1 MVPRSIS
8 LPAQLLIA
16 FVGLVVSTTFV
27 LTLFAYRASLESLEA
42 DARRSARVAADERAD
57 ALVRLL
63 ASRQQRAEGFLAA
76 AESLCA
82 EPRRDGRFGWSTD
95 CVQTLMHEFRETE
108 RASGVVLLYGTY
120 RLVSSGDA
128 IEPFTLEAPALT
140 QLAWREGARPVYR
153 MRAIRGRALLL
164 IEFDDTEVA
173 AFFRDRS
180 GLGDDGEVFM
190 ADAAGRFLTPSRYSD
205 TATPAGAVSTEPL
218 EACRSGA
225 SESVSLD
232 YRGVRTIHAFT
243 PVPAIGGGCIDAHVV
258 YDEAMAPA
266 EQMRSEL
273 INRGVVFTIAGA
285 LLSLFAAQ
293 WISAP
298 VRRLMMAARAI
309 QAGQFHRPLP
319 VGGPTEV
326 RALGHAFST
335 MAEALS
341 QLVTREQA
349 ARLEAEQANRTKDE
363 FLATVSHELRTPL
376 TAILGWARLMRDA
389 NLDQAG
395 AARALAAIERNAQA
409 QRRLVEDL
417 LDVSR
422 IVRGDLQVDR
432 SVVRLTPVVDA
443 AIDAI
448 SPQALEKGVTIA
460 RIVDDPSLAV
470 MGDAQRLQQ
479 IAWNLVWNAVKFT
492 AAGGSVTVELR
503 RGNDNVELRVSDT
516 GIGITAEFLPHVF
529 DWFRQADAETTR
541 TQDGLGLGL
550 GLVHRLVEM
559 HGGTVRAESDG
570 KGLGATF
577 IVRLPLHRPA
587 AAAQAGAG
595 ATAGGSTT
603 RLLPAP
609 LRLGSDLHKV
619 RVLVVDDDTETVQAV
634 RAVLEHAGAAVDTA
648 GTAAEARR
656 ELDAWQ
662 PDVLVSDIAMPAE
675 DGYSLLRSLRAAHVA
690 IPAIALTA
698 FARRE
703 DAERALQAGFQ
714 VHLAKPV
721 DPAHLVATIADLA
734 RPV

>member
-27 LTLFAYRASLESLEA
+27 LTLFAYRSSLESLEA

-108 RASGVVLLYGTY
+108 RASGVVLLYGGY
-120 RLVSSGDA
+120 RLVWSGDG
-128 IEPFTLEAPALT
+128 IEPFTVEPPALT
-140 QLAWREGARPVYR
+140 RLAWRDDGRPVFR
-153 MRAIRGRALLL
+153 MRATRGRAQLL
-164 IEFDDTEVA
+164 IEFDETEVA

-180 GLGDDGEVFM
+180 GLGEDGEVYM
-190 ADAAGRFLTPSRYSD
+190 ADAAGRFLTPARYSD
-205 TATPAGAVSTEPL
+205 TATPPGAVSAEPL
-218 EACRSGA
+218 TACRSGA

-243 PVPAIGGGCIDAHVV
+243 PMPALGGGCIDAHIA

-273 INRGVVFTIAGA
+273 INRGIAFTIAGA
-285 LLSLFAAQ
+285 LLSLFAAH

-298 VRRLMMAARAI
+298 VRRLMMATRAI
-309 QAGQFHRPLP
+309 QAGQFSRPLP

-326 RALGHAFST
+326 RALGNAIST
-335 MAEALS
+335 MADALS
-341 QLVTREQA
+341 QMVTREQS
-349 ARLEAEQANRTKDE
+349 ARREAEQANRSKDE

-389 NLDQAG
+389 HLDEAG
-395 AARALAAIERNAQA
+395 AARALAAIERNAQS
-409 QRRLVEDL
+409 QKRLVEDL

-422 IVRGDLQVDR
+422 MVRGELQVDR
-432 SVVRLTPVVDA
+432 AVVPLAPVIDA
-443 AIDAI
+443 AIDAV
-448 SPQALEKGVTIA
+448 SPQAAEKGVTIA
-460 RIVDDPSLAV
+460 RVVDDPSLAV
-470 MGDAQRLQQ
+470 MGDSQRLQQ

-492 AAGGSVTVELR
+492 ASGGHVTVELR
-503 RGNDNVELRVSDT
+503 RGAGDVELRVSDT
-516 GIGITAEFLPHVF
+516 GVGITPEFLPHVF
-529 DWFRQADAETTR
+529 DWFRQADVNTTR
-541 TQDGLGLGL
+541 PQNGLGLGL
-550 GLVHRLVEM
+550 GLVHRLVDM

-577 IVRLPLHRPA
+577 IVTLPLQGGSAGTAPAVTAGA
-587 AAAQAGAG
+587 AAM
-595 ATAGGSTT
+595 
-603 RLLPAP
+603 RVVPAP
-609 LRLGSDLHKV
+609 PRIGGDLRTV
-619 RVLVVDDDTETVQAV
+619 RVLVVDDDAETVQAV
-634 RAVLEHAGAAVDTA
+634 RAVLEHAGAAVE
-648 GTAAEARR
+648 TAATAADARR
-656 ELDAWQ
+656 ELDAWH
-662 PDVLVSDIAMPAE
+662 PDILVSDIAMPME

-703 DAERALQAGFQ
+703 DAERALEAGFQ
-714 VHLAKPV
+714 VHLPKPV
-721 DPAHLVATIADLA
+721 DPAHLVATVADLA